1 MGTSLTL
8 ENITAIIQAMNKIK
22 NIDKSQCFNEYYA
35 ELLGRHEE
43 LIYLKGYLEAKE
55 KEKQGA
61 K

>member
-1 MGTSLTL
+1 
-8 ENITAIIQAMNKIK
+8 MNKIK